1 MRDNKS
7 IHKSFQDLCDC
18 YASTDPLHEMSKL
31 DNTPN
36 EDDAAVKWMALAALH
51 GVNHNAEKIT
61 LLQEEDGKVKVLAEY
76 RTAELPSPG
85 SQTSGKIFNAFREL
99 THIETD
105 KGKTALAL
113 GIRDSNLD
121 LSVKIKKKKNH
132 EKITIYFP
140 NTNR

>member
-1 MRDNKS
+1 MKDNSS
-7 IHKSFQDLCDC
+7 IHKRFQDLCDC
-18 YASTDPLHEMSKL
+18 YASTDPLQEMSKL
-31 DNTPN
+31 SADSTQ
-36 EDDAAVKWMALAALH
+36 EEAAVKWMALAALH

-61 LLQEEDGKVKVLAEY
+61 LLRGEDGSVKVLAEY

-85 SQTSGKIFNAFREL
+85 SQTSMKIFDAFRKM

-113 GIRDSNLD
+113 GIRDSSLD
-121 LSVKIKKKKNH
+121 LGLKIKREKDH

-140 NTNR
+140 NGDR